1 MKKTLL
7 TLMCCVISLAAF
19 AKDEINSKYG
29 IGAVPLDENGRVYFE
44 TVEPI
49 PAGMSQDDCYNIL
62 LNWAKGRF
70 AMPYAQVGRIL
81 NEDPQAH
88 RFVFH
93 VEQTLVFK
101 RTSLV
106 ADESRITYN
115 FSVVVRD
122 NTYCLKMTDI
132 KYRYE
137 EGREGGGKAFT
148 AEDWITD
155 KEAYNKKKTK
165 FLKSTGKFRIK
176 TIDLKDLLF
185 GKAVDAVKE
194 NAK

>member
-19 AKDEINSKYG
+19 AKDEINPKYG

-122 NTYCLKMTDI
+122 NTYCLLVC
-132 KYRYE
+132 YPVFGSE
-137 EGREGGGKAFT
+137 SLASAFT
-148 AEDWITD
+148 SLFIAVFYISHL
-155 KEAYNKKKTK
+155 EAVGVVTYY
-165 FLKSTGKFRIK
+165 
-176 TIDLKDLLF
+176 D
-185 GKAVDAVKE
+185 
-194 NAK
+194 